1 VGRQTK
7 RRALSVALVIGV
19 GVLAVLGPPAS
30 AQSTSPSDSSSTSSS
45 SDSTSSSSSSDSTSS
60 TGDSTP
66 TSTEAVQGTLLD
78 KKGTADSKDDEPVKG
93 VKVNA
98 EDASGKQV
106 GTATADE
113 DGKFTISLPG
123 PGHYLVRLA
132 LDTLPKGVTLDES
145 AATREFDISPD
156 QVRTLVFDIGGA
168 ARHTTGKFEQFQQAA
183 ADGAYFG
190 LIIALCAVGLSLIY
204 GTTGLVNFAHGE
216 LITFG
221 AIVAY
226 YFNRN
231 LGWPLLLAAP
241 VAVVFGGAFGWLQ
254 YTGLWGPLRR
264 RGTGN
269 IAQMVISIGLALSLV
284 NVYQYFFGALTR
296 PYSDFHAQRAVAI
309 GTIELAPKKL
319 VSMAICLLL
328 LVAVAVALQ
337 RTRTGKAMR
346 AISDNPDL
354 ASSTGIDVDHVVRVV
369 WVLGAALAALG
380 GILFSIAQDV
390 NFEQG
395 SGLLLLL
402 FAAITLGGLGEAYG
416 ALVGGFVVGL
426 FVNVSTVW
434 IPTELKNVGALAV
447 LIIVLLI
454 RPQGILGR
462 AERIG

>member
-1 VGRQTK
+1 MAFA
-7 RRALSVALVIGV
+7 ALFLAVALCG
-19 GVLAVLGPPAS
+19 APAW
-30 AQSTSPSDSSSTSSS
+30 AQSESSSSAESSSSSTSSS
-45 SDSTSSSSSSDSTSS
+45 QSSSSS
-60 TGDSTP
+60 GDEVGGESI
-66 TSTEAVQGTLLD
+66 QGTLID
-78 KKGTADSKDDEPVKG
+78 KKGTTAPADDEPLKG
-93 VKVNA
+93 VRIRV
-98 EDASGKQV
+98 EDESGKEV
-106 GTATADE
+106 GDATTDDA
-113 DGKFTISLPG
+113 GKFAIKLPG
-123 PGHYLVRLA
+123 PGNYVA
-132 LDTLPKGVTLDES
+132 AIEVDSLPKGLKLDE
-145 AATREFDISPD
+145 AAAKRSFFVNPT
-156 QVRTLVFDIGGA
+156 QARTLIFDIGGV
-168 ARHTTGKFEQFQQAA
+168 ARRTTGKFEQLQQAA

-221 AIVAY
+221 AIMAY

-231 LGWPLLLAAP
+231 LDWPLLVAAP
-241 VAVVFGGAFGWLQ
+241 LAVVFGGAFGWLQ
-254 YTGLWGPLRR
+254 YKGLWGPLRR
-264 RGTGN
+264 RGVGN
-269 IAQMVISIGLALSLV
+269 IAQMVISIGLALGLV
-284 NVYQYFFGALTR
+284 NLYQYFFGALTR
-296 PYSDFHAQRAVAI
+296 PYSDFHAQRAWSL
-309 GTIELAPKKL
+309 GTVELPPKKL
-319 VSMAICLLL
+319 VSMAICLGLL
-328 LVAVAVALQ
+328 ILVAIALQ

-354 ASSTGIDVDHVVRVV
+354 ASSTGIDVDHVVGLV
-369 WVLGAALAALG
+369 WIIGAALAGLG
-380 GILFSIAQDV
+380 GVLFSIAQDV

-416 ALVGGFVVGL
+416 ALAGGFVIGL